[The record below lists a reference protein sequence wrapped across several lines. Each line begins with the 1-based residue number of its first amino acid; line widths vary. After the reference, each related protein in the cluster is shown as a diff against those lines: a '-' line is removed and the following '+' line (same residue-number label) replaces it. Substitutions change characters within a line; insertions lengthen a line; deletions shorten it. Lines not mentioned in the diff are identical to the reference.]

1 MPTRLST
8 PQQKALL
15 KALPKSR
22 KDAVKYYCQSHQ
34 MKGEG
39 FSDILKSIGRVLG
52 PIAKEIGPT
61 VLKEFVLPFLKKK
74 ISGQG
79 LKLSGQ
85 GCYKPGYKPMCG
97 KGSAAM
103 KMKMAKMRAMR
114 K

>member
-1 MPTRLST
+1 
-8 PQQKALL
+8 
-15 KALPKSR
+15 
-22 KDAVKYYCQSHQ
+22 

-74 ISGQG
+74 ISGNG

-85 GCYKPGYKPMCG
+85 GCYKPAMGG

-103 KMKMAKMRAMR
+103 KMKMAKLRAM
-114 K
+114 

>member
-15 KALPKSR
+15 RALPKSR

-39 FSDILKSIGRVLG
+39 FSDILKSIGSVLG

-61 VLKEFVLPFLKKK
+61 VLKEFILPFLKKK
-74 ISGQG
+74 ISGNG

-85 GCYKPGYKPMCG
+85 GCYKPMCG
-97 KGSAAM
+97 KGSDAM
-103 KMKMAKMRAMR
+103 KMKMVKLRAMR